1 MNLLPTRPTRPAEA
15 PLRIPGEAIWLVDAM
30 AGRQILA
37 VDLCDVENLQ
47 RFSQELP
54 EISVAQSA
62 LDHVTG
68 WGLGGLVGGFNKYIY
83 I

>member
-1 MNLLPTRPTRPAEA
+1 
-15 PLRIPGEAIWLVDAM
+15 
-30 AGRQILA
+30 
-37 VDLCDVENLQ
+37 VENLQ

-68 WGLGGLVGGFNKYIY
+68 WGLGGLVGGFYIY
-83 I
+83 INI